1 MHLVSINVS
10 KPKDAEY
17 KGEIIQTGIF
27 KKPIQGKL
35 VVKKQNIEGD
45 EQADLVNHGGLHKAV
60 YAFAHDRYD
69 YWRAAFNDNS
79 LTSGAFGENLT
90 ISSLDESDIN
100 IGDRFSIGECILE
113 VSQPRMPC
121 YKLGIAL
128 NNSKAPKLFTKS
140 YCTGVYFR
148 VIKEGVIQ
156 TGDEVKKISKQ
167 PNSVSV
173 KTLFR
178 ALFDKDYHDT
188 YAIFSKALMID
199 ELAPEWRNILS
210 ERIQKPDRL

>member
-17 KGEIIQTGIF
+17 NGEIIQTGIF

-35 VVKKQNIEGD
+35 VVKKENIKGD
-45 EQADLVNHGGLHKAV
+45 GQADLVNHGGIHKAV

-69 YWRAAFNDNS
+69 YWRGAFNDHS
-79 LTSGAFGENLT
+79 LTPGAFGENLT
-90 ISSLDESDIN
+90 ISSLDESDIA
-100 IGDRFSIGECILE
+100 IGDRFSIGKCILE

-140 YCTGVYFR
+140 FCTGVYFR
-148 VIKEGVIQ
+148 VIKEGEIEA
-156 TGDEVKKISKQ
+156 GNKIERINRR
-167 PNSVSV
+167 PDSVSV

-178 ALFDKDYHDT
+178 AVFDKDYHNAN
-188 YAIFSKALMID
+188 AIFSKALLID
-199 ELAPEWRNILS
+199 ELAPEWKNMLS
-210 ERIQKPDRL
+210 KKVKTR

>member
-17 KGEIIQTGIF
+17 NGEIIQTGIF

-35 VVKKQNIEGD
+35 VVKKENIEGD
-45 EQADLVNHGGLHKAV
+45 GQADLVNHRGVHKAV

-69 YWRAAFNDNS
+69 YWRRVFNDHS

-100 IGDRFSIGECILE
+100 IGDRFSVGECILE

-140 YCTGVYFR
+140 YRTGVYFR
-148 VIKEGVIQ
+148 IIKEGVIEA
-156 TGDEVKKISKQ
+156 GDKIERISQ
-167 PNSVSV
+167 RPDSVSV
-173 KTLFR
+173 KILFR
-178 ALFDKDYHDT
+178 AFFDKDYLDAN
-188 YAIFSKALMID
+188 AIFSKALLID
-199 ELAPEWRNILS
+199 ELAPEWKNMLS
-210 ERIQKPDRL
+210 KKVKTI

>member
-10 KPKDAEY
+10 KPKDIEY
-17 KGEIIQTGIF
+17 NGEIIQTGIF
-27 KKPIQGKL
+27 KTPIQGKL
-35 VVKKQNIEGD
+35 AVKKQNLEGD
-45 EQADLVNHGGLHKAV
+45 EQADLVNHGGVHKAV

-69 YWRAAFNDNS
+69 YWREAFNDHK

-100 IGDRFSIGECILE
+100 IGDRFGIGECILE

-128 NNSKAPKLFTKS
+128 NNSKAPKRFTKS
-140 YCTGVYFR
+140 YRTGVYFR
-148 VIKEGVIQ
+148 VIKEGVIEA
-156 TGDEVKKISKQ
+156 GNEFERISKRS
-167 PNSVSV
+167 NSVSV

-178 ALFDKDYHDT
+178 ALFDKDYHDAH
-188 YAIFSKALMID
+188 AIFSKALLID
-199 ELAPEWRNILS
+199 ELAPEWRSILS
-210 ERIQKPDRL
+210 EKMKIR